1 MSKSDSS
8 EDTDEDAPLC
18 KKPTNSADDSDD
30 SDGAPP
36 AAPVEL
42 LSLAMSQVQIP
53 RRRAPFAFLD
63 NYRVNGKLFCEC
75 WECVMCDYQHP
86 SQCIHRGLFGLCVVC
101 AYHRALVLEGN
112 SLTFAL
118 LNFIC
123 ITFLFFLSQAV
134 ENANSEVLFRH
145 IYRHMSSYHL
155 KGNRVIQMSKLQGPR
170 LLTHNKRMTTRVW
183 GPGMVKRMYE
193 CFKNE
198 WLVRVWRGQGHKY
211 TVGYMLITNMYPSTL
226 GKLTKVGCAL
236 EGWPELTPGEFLD
249 RFLLRSTPGKPAL
262 LSTPCTVCLFDFYPT
277 IGKHI
282 YV

>member
-118 LNFIC
+118 LNFI
-123 ITFLFFLSQAV
+123 
-134 ENANSEVLFRH
+134 
-145 IYRHMSSYHL
+145 
-155 KGNRVIQMSKLQGPR
+155 
-170 LLTHNKRMTTRVW
+170 
-183 GPGMVKRMYE
+183 
-193 CFKNE
+193 
-198 WLVRVWRGQGHKY
+198 
-211 TVGYMLITNMYPSTL
+211 
-226 GKLTKVGCAL
+226 
-236 EGWPELTPGEFLD
+236 
-249 RFLLRSTPGKPAL
+249 
-262 LSTPCTVCLFDFYPT
+262 
-277 IGKHI
+277 
-282 YV
+282 